1 MTKFIFITGGVVS
14 GLGKG
19 ILAAST
25 GALIKAR
32 EKKVTMLKFDPYF
45 NLDAGTMSP
54 YQHGEVFV
62 LKDGTETDLDL
73 GHYERFLDQD
83 LTGLSNVT
91 SGKIYSSVISKER
104 KGEYLGAT
112 VQMIPHVTNEIKRA
126 LFNLAEQSNADVLV
140 AEVGGTVGDIEGL
153 PFLEAIRQVRL
164 DLNGKD
170 VFYVHTTLVP
180 FLETSGEQKTKPTQ
194 HSVREL
200 RSIGI
205 QPDVIVC
212 RSRTPMTKQMR
223 EKVALFCD
231 VGIEGVISLPDLD
244 SIYQVPL
251 FLEEA
256 GYGEILS
263 RFLGFQGE
271 PNLEKWQD
279 LSQILREEKP
289 PVKIGIVGKYVGM
302 KDTYLSVIEALRHSC
317 LKNRVDLKVQW
328 IPSEKLEGEGNL
340 NLLLSLDGIIVPG
353 GFDRRGV
360 EGKINAIK
368 FARENGIPFLGLCLG
383 MQCAVIEF
391 ARNVCGLKKANSTE
405 FDPETPFPVIDLL
418 KGQEKVK
425 RKGGTMRLGAYPC
438 KVKKGSMA
446 SEAYGS
452 DLVWERHRHRY
463 EVNGDF
469 LSLLEEKG
477 LTVSGI
483 YPKQGLAEIVEI
495 PGHPFF
501 LGSQFHPEFTS
512 RPGRPNPLFDS
523 FVKAAKRRANQSWK
537 S

>member
-32 EKKVTMLKFDPYF
+32 GKKVSMLKFDPYF
-45 NLDAGTMSP
+45 NIDAGTMSP

-62 LKDGTETDLDL
+62 LKDGAETDLDL

-91 SGKIYSSVISKER
+91 SGQIYSKVISKER

-112 VQMIPHVTNEIKRA
+112 VQMIPHVTNEIK
-126 LFNLAEQSNADVLV
+126 NSIYTLAEKSQADVLV
-140 AEVGGTVGDIEGL
+140 LEIGGTVGDIEGL
-153 PFLEAIRQVRL
+153 PFLEAIRQMRL
-164 DLNGKD
+164 DLKGKD
-170 VFYVHTTLVP
+170 AFYIHTTLVP

-212 RSRTPMTKQMR
+212 RSKTPLTRSMR

-231 VGIEGVISLPDLD
+231 VKLEGVISLPDLD
-244 SIYQVPL
+244 SIYRAPL
-251 FLEEA
+251 FLEES
-256 GYGEILS
+256 GFGRILS
-263 RFLGFQGE
+263 EFIGSSVE
-271 PNLEKWQD
+271 PDLKKWKE
-279 LSQILREEKP
+279 LSMIMEEQKTP
-289 PVKIGIVGKYVGM
+289 LKVGIVGKYIGM
-302 KDTYLSVIEALRHSC
+302 KDTYISVIEALKHASME
-317 LKNRVDLKVQW
+317 NRVDLQIKWV
-328 IPSEKLEGEGNL
+328 PAEKLEEEENL
-340 NLLLSLDGIIVPG
+340 NVLLGLDGIIVPG

-360 EGKINAIK
+360 EGKINAIQV
-368 FARENGIPFLGLCLG
+368 ARENEIPFLGLCLG

-391 ARNVCGLKKANSTE
+391 ARNVCGLKGANSTE
-405 FDPETPFPVIDLL
+405 FDPETPYPVIDLM
-418 KGQEKVK
+418 KGQRGIS

-438 KVKKGSMA
+438 KLSQGTKA
-446 SEAYGS
+446 REAYGL

-463 EVNGDF
+463 ELNNDF
-469 LSLLEEKG
+469 LGLLEKNG
-477 LTVSGI
+477 L
-483 YPKQGLAEIVEI
+483 
-495 PGHPFF
+495 
-501 LGSQFHPEFTS
+501 
-512 RPGRPNPLFDS
+512 
-523 FVKAAKRRANQSWK
+523 
-537 S
+537 